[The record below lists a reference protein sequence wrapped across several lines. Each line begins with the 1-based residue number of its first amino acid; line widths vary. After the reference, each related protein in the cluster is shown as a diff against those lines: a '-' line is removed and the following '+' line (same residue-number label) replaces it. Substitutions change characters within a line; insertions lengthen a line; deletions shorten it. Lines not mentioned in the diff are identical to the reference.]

1 MKREVTA
8 AEKQKGRIL
17 PFASNLTAV
26 HRWLWTRKNC
36 AKMLVKI
43 TKTTDENDKNRC
55 EMYKLVK
62 WDAFH
67 GNAPLTNVRLGSI
80 ILVLFLTEQ

>member
-1 MKREVTA
+1 
-8 AEKQKGRIL
+8 
-17 PFASNLTAV
+17 
-26 HRWLWTRKNC
+26 
-36 AKMLVKI
+36 MLVKI
-43 TKTTDENDKNRC
+43 TKTTDGNDKNRC
-55 EMYKLVK
+55 EMYKLAK